1 MTTVS
6 AASDGTAS
14 EGTATEGTASEGT
27 ASEGTATDRAAAA
40 PTPHPMLDVD
50 PEVRAALAAG
60 RPVVAL
66 ESTIISHGMPYP
78 ENVAMAREVEAIVR
92 EHGATPATIAVLA
105 GRPTVGL
112 SADQLELLGADG
124 GIRKVSVRDLP
135 HVVATG
141 THGATTVASTMRVAA
156 LAGIRV
162 FVTGGLGGVHRG
174 AESSMDVSADLT
186 ELSRT
191 EVAVVSAGVKSI
203 LDIGRTVEVL
213 ETLGVPVVGYGT
225 DEFPS
230 FFSRSSGVP
239 VPMRLDRPDD
249 VARLMRAT
257 WDLGLGC
264 GISIANPVPVEQ
276 EMPRAE
282 IDGVIERALAD
293 ADARGIRGKDVTPYL
308 LGRLVELSGGRSLE
322 TNLALVRH
330 NARVG
335 TAVAVAYHR

>member
-1 MTTVS
+1 MTT
-6 AASDGTAS
+6 
-14 EGTATEGTASEGT
+14 
-27 ASEGTATDRAAAA
+27 
-40 PTPHPMLDVD
+40 TPHPMLSLAN
-50 PEVRAALAAG
+50 EVREALAAG

-78 ENVAMAREVEAIVR
+78 QNVAMAREVEQIVR
-92 EHGATPATIAVLA
+92 DGGAVPATIAILD

-112 SADQLELLGADG
+112 SDEQLEMFGADD

-141 THGATTVASTMRVAA
+141 VHGATTVASTMRIAA
-156 LAGIRV
+156 LAGIRL
-162 FVTGGLGGVHRG
+162 FVTGGLGGVHQG
-174 AESSMDVSADLT
+174 AESTMDVSADLT

-203 LDIGRTVEVL
+203 LDIGRTLEVL

-230 FFSRSSGVP
+230 FFSRSSGLS
-239 VPMRLDRPDD
+239 VPMRVDTPEQ
-249 VARLMRAT
+249 AAALMRASF
-257 WDLGLGC
+257 DLGMGT
-264 GISIANPVPVEQ
+264 GISFANPVPAED
-276 EMPRAE
+276 EMARE
-282 IDGVIERALAD
+282 DIDAVIERALSD
-293 ADARGIRGKDVTPYL
+293 SRELGITGKDITPYL
-308 LGRLVELSGGRSLE
+308 LGRLVELSDGRSLR

-335 TAVAVAYHR
+335 TAIAVAYAALR